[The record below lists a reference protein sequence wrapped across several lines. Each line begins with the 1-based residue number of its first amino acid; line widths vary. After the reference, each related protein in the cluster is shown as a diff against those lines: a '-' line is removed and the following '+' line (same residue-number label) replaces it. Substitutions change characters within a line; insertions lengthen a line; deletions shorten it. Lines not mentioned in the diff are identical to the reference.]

1 MLHSPKACI
10 YNDVGDSNRTNQP
23 FKMTFSIPNLL
34 TFFRIAAIPII
45 VAVQLSDIK
54 YGNWINAIV
63 FTLAGISDAL
73 DGYLARKWNQTSKLG
88 AFLDPVADKLLVVAM
103 LILVVTDPEVRGGVQ
118 SSWFFILAVLIII
131 SREIIVSA
139 LREWMAELGK
149 RANVAVSVVGKYK
162 TGMQMTAIGCL
173 LFKYSLFGLP
183 VLLIGELLLY
193 IAGILTIWSM
203 IIYLSS
209 AYSAVKDH

>member
-1 MLHSPKACI
+1 
-10 YNDVGDSNRTNQP
+10 
-23 FKMTFSIPNLL
+23 MTLSIPNLL

-45 VAVQLSDIK
+45 VAVQLSNIK
-54 YGNWINAIV
+54 YGNWINVIV

-103 LILVVTDPEVRGGVQ
+103 LVLIVTDPAVRGGVQ

-173 LFKYSLFGLP
+173 LFKYSLFGIP
-183 VLLIGELLLY
+183 VLVIGELLLY

-203 IIYLSS
+203 AIYLSA
-209 AYSAVKDH
+209 AYSAVKDD

>member
-1 MLHSPKACI
+1 
-10 YNDVGDSNRTNQP
+10 
-23 FKMTFSIPNLL
+23 MTFSIPNLL

-45 VAVQLSDIK
+45 VAVQLSNIK
-54 YGNWINAIV
+54 YGNWINVIV

-103 LILVVTDPEVRGGVQ
+103 LVLIVTDPAVRGGVQ

-173 LFKYSLFGLP
+173 LFKYSLFGIP
-183 VLLIGELLLY
+183 VLVIGELLLY

-203 IIYLSS
+203 VIYLSA
-209 AYSAVKDH
+209 AYSAVKDD